1 MSLTAL
7 LGVSRTSVN
16 AWVANYL
23 ADGRDGL
30 LDKPKSGRPNQLSP
44 HQ

>member
-23 ADGRDGL
+23 VDGLDGL
-30 LDKPKSGRPNQLSP
+30 LDKPKPGRP
-44 HQ
+44 